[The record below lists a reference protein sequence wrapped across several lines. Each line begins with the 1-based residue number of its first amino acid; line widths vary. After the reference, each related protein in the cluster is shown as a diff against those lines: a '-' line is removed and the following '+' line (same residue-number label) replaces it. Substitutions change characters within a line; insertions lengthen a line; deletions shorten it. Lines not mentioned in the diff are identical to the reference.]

1 MKESINIKEGL
12 RKSYTDKV
20 RQIRQYREPKYRTLY
35 TKKIKK
41 KEKEIRDGNNTKKT
55 IKGWAKRKTIE
66 MMVFIMKVPKE
77 QEKILQIKE
86 HMLTNTEK
94 IVKQ

>member
-12 RKSYTDKV
+12 RKSCTDKV

-41 KEKEIRDGNNTKKT
+41 KKEIRDGNNTKKT
-55 IKGWAKRKTIE
+55 IKGQAKRKTIE
-66 MMVFIMKVPKE
+66 MIVFIMKLPKE

-94 IVKQ
+94 IVKR

>member
-41 KEKEIRDGNNTKKT
+41 KKEIRDGNNTKKT
-55 IKGWAKRKTIE
+55 IKGQAKRKTIE
-66 MMVFIMKVPKE
+66 MIVFIMKLPKE

-94 IVKQ
+94 IVKR